1 MTIKV
6 DKPGKKKVEA
16 GLAGKIIIAMP
27 SMKDSRFQKTIIYM
41 IEHNAKGAMGLVL
54 NKQLGEV
61 TLSDLFKQM
70 NVDIKGLDNNMPVYF
85 GGPVETERGFILH
98 STDQL
103 YTQSKSVPGGYAL
116 TATTDILKSIATGT
130 GPKKMVFALGYAG
143 WSAGQLDQEIM
154 QNAWLHVEADDR
166 LVFCGQQEKAWTMAL
181 NKIGIAPEQLQE
193 GFGTA

>member
-1 MTIKV
+1 MPKN
-6 DKPGKKKVEA
+6 KKNVQA

-27 SMKDSRFQKTIIYM
+27 AMKDSRFQKTIIYM
-41 IEHNAKGAMGLVL
+41 LEHNEKGAMGLVL

-70 NVDIKGLDNNMPVYF
+70 NVEIKGLNNNMPVYF

-98 STDQL
+98 SPDRL
-103 YTQSKSVPGGYAL
+103 YGQSKTVKGGFAL
-116 TATTDILKSIATGT
+116 TATTDILKSIAMGE
-130 GPKKMVFALGYAG
+130 GPSKMIFALGYAG

-154 QNAWLHVEADDR
+154 KNAWLHVEADEK
-166 LVFCGQQEKAWTMAL
+166 LVFCGEQEKAWSMAL
-181 NKIGIAPEQLQE
+181 KKLGVSPELLSE